1 MFCRIAYLILL
12 VSSNLCAQQS
22 LDSLALV
29 LREEKISDRERAKI
43 AVRLAWYY
51 FQHEKYDSAIR
62 YYNIVI
68 EHDDRPATIA
78 SSYNGLGISFS
89 ALGLNDSAISS
100 YDSALKLYDQLLD
113 STSATIVHTNL
124 AILLKNQGR
133 YDQSLDHAFFA
144 VRVHERSG
152 NIQALG
158 SSFNTVSLVYLKMGE
173 LPLALSYGKRALE
186 LRKGIGHDKGIAK
199 SYTNLGEVW
208 LAMNEY
214 DSALF
219 CLEQAYRMKVT
230 MKDFN
235 SLSSTLNNLGNLY
248 QRRNQ
253 FEKALQYYRESLSLK
268 DESGDVQ
275 GRAVTWNNIA
285 RLEMQLHRLHDA
297 EKSLTNAS
305 QLIYGSDM
313 LEEMRE
319 NLEMRTDLYRL
330 QGRYAEALAT
340 TKDLMAVKDSL
351 LNRQK
356 AETIAA
362 LRVDYETDK
371 KEQEISLLNERERAQ
386 RSELAVREFQVYVLI
401 GAVILLA
408 LLAFLIYWNLR
419 IVREGRNRVSLLLQ
433 ELHHRVKNN
442 LQLLSSVFS
451 LQAQYLSEPTAV
463 LAVRSSESRVNA
475 MALIHKKLYD
485 GTNERSVQIREY
497 FQELMQYLLN
507 AYGFSENQVT
517 VQIDV
522 PDLRLDVDK
531 AIPVGLIVNELVS
544 NSFKYAFADQDS
556 PAIGIKLR
564 VEENTMKLEVRDNGC
579 GFETTAKNEM
589 KHSFGLKMV
598 TILVRQLKGDCK
610 IDTQSGT
617 TYKLT
622 LPV

>member
-1 MFCRIAYLILL
+1 MFLRIAYLTFFM
-12 VSSNLCAQQS
+12 SSSLCAQHS
-22 LDSLALV
+22 LDSLTSV
-29 LREEKISDRERAKI
+29 LHGDNITDQERAKI
-43 AVRLAWYY
+43 AVRLAWQ
-51 FQHEKYDSAIR
+51 FLQQEKYDSAIR

-68 EHDDRPATIA
+68 EHDKRPSAIA
-78 SSYNGLGISFS
+78 SSYNGLGVSFS
-89 ALGLNDSAISS
+89 ALGLNDRAISA
-100 YDSALKLYDQLLD
+100 YDSALKLYDELRD
-113 STSATIVHTNL
+113 STKATIIHTNL

-144 VRVHERSG
+144 VRAHERAG

-158 SSFNTVSLVYLKMGE
+158 SSFNTISLVYLKMGE
-173 LPLALSYGKRALE
+173 LPLALSYGKQALD
-186 LRKGIGHDKGIAK
+186 LRKSIGHDKGIAK

-219 CLEQAYRMKVT
+219 CLEQAYSMKVA
-230 MKDFN
+230 MKDYS
-235 SLSSTLNNLGNLY
+235 SLASTLNNLGNLY
-248 QRRNQ
+248 QRQNQ
-253 FEKALQYYRESLSLK
+253 SEMALRYYRESLSLK

-275 GRAVTWNNIA
+275 GRAITWNNIA
-285 RLEMQLHRLHDA
+285 RLEIRLGRLHDA
-297 EKSLTNAS
+297 ERSLMNADEM
-305 QLIYGSDM
+305 IRGSDM
-313 LEEMRE
+313 LEEMHD
-319 NLEMRTDLYRL
+319 NLAMRADLYRL
-330 QGRYAEALAT
+330 QGRYAESLAT
-340 TKDLMAVKDSL
+340 TKDLIAVKDSL
-351 LNRQK
+351 LNKQK

-386 RSELAVREFQVYVLI
+386 RSELAAREFQVYVLI
-401 GAVILLA
+401 GAIVLLA
-408 LLAFLIYWNLR
+408 VLAFLIYWNLR

-451 LQAQYLSEPTAV
+451 LQAQYLSEPTAM
-463 LAVRSSESRVNA
+463 LAMRSSESRVNA

-497 FQELMQYLLN
+497 FQELVQYLLN
-507 AYGFSENQVT
+507 AYGFSENQVS
-517 VQIDV
+517 VQVDV
-522 PDLRLDVDK
+522 PNLRLDVDK
-531 AIPVGLIVNELVS
+531 AIPIGLIVNELVS

-564 VEENTMKLEVRDNGC
+564 MEENTMKLEVGDNGC
-579 GFETTAKNEM
+579 GFETTAKNEIR
-589 KHSFGLKMV
+589 HSFGLKMV
-598 TILVRQLKGDCK
+598 DILVRQLKGDCQ